1 MLLTNEAILRIA
13 SLSRIAINE
22 EEFDALR
29 KHLNQ
34 ILALIEQIKSV
45 NTDHIEPMAYSQNM
59 ALRLREDQ
67 PATPALR
74 EEFLTLAPQ
83 TKDGLFL
90 VPKTID

>member
-22 EEFDALR
+22 EEFDELR
-29 KHLNQ
+29 EHLNQ

-59 ALRLREDQ
+59 ALRLREDR
-67 PATPALR
+67 PATPAWR